1 MVFITLIFLSVGFIS
16 YMAFGTE
23 VQTVI
28 LLNLPGTAAVNTIQA
43 LYALAICL
51 SIPLQLFPA
60 IRIAENGIFG
70 KKSGKRNPTV
80 KWLKNAFRLFAVLVC
95 AGIAIAGS
103 NDLDKFVS
111 LVGSLCCLPLCFIF
125 PPLFHLKAIA
135 GTFRQKAT
143 DIILVVFGVC
153 SMMYAAGITIALWS
167 EGGDSAPISRCPA

>member
-28 LLNLPGTAAVNTIQA
+28 LLNLPGTTAVNTIQA

-60 IRIAENGIFG
+60 IRIVENGLFG

-80 KWLKNAFRLFAVLVC
+80 KWLKNSFRLFAVLVC

-135 GTFRQKAT
+135 STFRQKAT
-143 DIILVVFGVC
+143 DVILVVFGVC
-153 SMMYAAGITIALWS
+153 SMAYAAGITIALWS
-167 EGGDSAPISRCPA
+167 EGGESAPISRCPA